1 MVNSFRNTDYSTFS
15 LVLMDEN
22 NEVEFMNAKA
32 EELFN
37 FPDSEEYIKVLKC
50 CEGAFCFVDI
60 VCEIEISTYKNKT
73 VFLIK
78 DKKEMKK
85 VEKDL
90 ERSYLVEE
98 ELNQVINSS
107 FDGITI
113 IDRDGIIVHQNPASE
128 KITGLSASKLIGK
141 SIKELVKNGTFDQS
155 VTLKVLIENKA
166 STIIQKTSTGKQV
179 LVSGAPVRDK
189 SGKILKVVCSTRDL
203 TLLKELENN
212 IIDLEEK
219 NLRVELELK
228 KLRSKYNSYDNLIA
242 NDDKTKAVIQ
252 RAHKIAQI
260 DSAVL
265 IKGESGVG
273 KEGIVN
279 LIHLN
284 STRRDKPL
292 LKINCGA
299 IPEQLLESELF
310 GYEAG
315 TFTGANQSGKKGL
328 FENAQGGTIFLDELG
343 EMPLRLQISL
353 LRVLQEYEITRVGG
367 VNPIKVDVRIIA
379 ATNVDLQQ
387 KIRDKKFREDLYYRI
402 NVIPITVPALRERI
416 NDIIPLVYHYQNQVK
431 EKYGIYRT
439 FSPSVLKEFRSQYWP
454 GNVRELKNL
463 VERVILMVN
472 KKEIQLDDIQTE
484 LSMNKGLEIQ
494 VHNKRSELIGIDELV
509 PLKQQVEAFEIGVI
523 KKSIDNYTSIRKAA
537 KALKVDQSTLVRK
550 IQKYE
555 IEKSMQ

>member
-1 MVNSFRNTDYSTFS
+1 MVGLIQSMEYLTIG
-15 LVLMDEN
+15 LVVINEN
-22 NEVEFMNAKA
+22 RKVEFINKKAK
-32 EELFN
+32 ELFN
-37 FPDSEEYIKVLKC
+37 FADFEEYISIFENC
-50 CEGAFCFVDI
+50 DGPFCFVDL
-60 VCEIEISTYKNKT
+60 VCEIEVSIYEKKT
-73 VFLIK
+73 LFLIK
-78 DKKEMKK
+78 DKNEIKK
-85 VEKDL
+85 IEQEL
-90 ERSYLVEE
+90 ELSYIVEE

-113 IDRDGIIVHQNPASE
+113 IDCNGVIVHQNPASE
-128 KITGLSASKLIGK
+128 EITGLSASTLVGK
-141 SIKELVKNGTFDQS
+141 NIKDLVHNEIFDHS
-155 VTLKVLIENKA
+155 VTLKVLMENKA
-166 STIIQKTSTGKQV
+166 STIIQKISTGKQV

-212 IIDLEEK
+212 IIDLQEK
-219 NLRVELELK
+219 NMKVKLELEQ
-228 KLRSKYNSYDNLIA
+228 LRNKYDTYDNLIA

-265 IKGESGVG
+265 ITGESGVG

-279 LIHLN
+279 LIHQN

-310 GYEAG
+310 GYESG

-343 EMPLRLQISL
+343 EMPLRLQVSL

-367 VNPIKVDVRIIA
+367 VNPVKVDVRIIA
-379 ATNVDLQQ
+379 ATNVNLKE
-387 KIRDKKFREDLYYRI
+387 KIKEKQFREDLYYRI
-402 NVIPITVPALRERI
+402 NVIPITVPPLRERK
-416 NDIIPLVYHYQNQVK
+416 NDIIPLVYHYQNKIK

-439 FSPSVLKEFRSQYWP
+439 FSTDVLTAFQSQNWP

-472 KKEIQLDDIQTE
+472 KKEIQIEDIQKE
-484 LSMNKGLEIQ
+484 LTVSKVSATLSQQNLLELNDMEE
-494 VHNKRSELIGIDELV
+494 VT
-509 PLKQQVEAFEIGVI
+509 PLKQQVIEFE
-523 KKSIDNYTSIRKAA
+523 KSIIQKSINKYTSIRKAA

-550 IQKYE
+550 IHKYE
-555 IEKSMQ
+555 LTKV